1 MKLSYQSVLGVP
13 TMSRLR
19 SGLSIK
25 KRYAHG
31 FPVLA
36 FVLLSVVVA
45 GPSPAATIS
54 PRRLLEVIDLD
65 NPVISPDGRY
75 VAFRTEQALVER
87 NTYDTA
93 WYVQALNG
101 KSAPLRVADGGAPLL
116 SVAGLV
122 LSSPAVW
129 SPDGK
134 WIYYRARLDGRVSV
148 WRAAADGSGARVV
161 TSDPADVRVFA
172 LSSDGR
178 TLKYSVGATRKAVI
192 TAEESEYNHGIR
204 IDDTVNIAAGLF
216 RSSELYGR
224 PTTERFLGNWF
235 SMGPLL
241 AEVPDRW
248 KSVDLATM
256 VTRDLPTSKLP
267 VPSLT
272 PADLSPDLPV
282 APIKILD
289 GQLPQ
294 RYQITQNP
302 SDGRIAMLLPGHKD
316 KGIADSRYVELA
328 MLPDR
333 HASRPT
339 LCTAKLCHHRNV
351 TDIQWRPGSDEVVFT
366 VANYGRTQ
374 SIYGWN
380 VATGVVRPIVLSHGL
395 VSGSKRYWDIPCALS
410 SVTLVCVA
418 AEADRPP
425 RLEAI
430 DVKSGHRRILFEPN
444 KGLEADI
451 AATVPAKLIRWKDAQ
466 GREFTGQFFEA
477 RGASTGHP
485 PPLFVNFYNCY
496 GFLRGGVGDEWPFA
510 TLAEDG
516 ISALCINAIPEYRLD
531 AAARYDQGRAA
542 VESVV
547 KLLSAEG
554 RIDRTR
560 VGMGGLSY
568 GSEVTLWTLTHSD
581 VVTAASVSGVS
592 ATPTLY
598 LFNSL
603 RKAFRSQ
610 LRQEWQ
616 LGSLEETPKRWREVS
631 PAYQLDG
638 IKAPILFQLPEQ
650 EYRMTLDYSLPLVR
664 RHQADIYVFPYET
677 HNKFQPRHKLAV
689 YERNVDWFRFW
700 LQGYEDPTP
709 DKAAQYR
716 TWREMKKAEKR
727 HFGAGTHG
735 GT

>member
-1 MKLSYQSVLGVP
+1 MKRFQQTAVRVAA
-13 TMSRLR
+13 MSRLPWHT
-19 SGLSIK
+19 SIR
-25 KRYAHG
+25 KRYVHW
-31 FPVLA
+31 FPALA
-36 FVLLSVVVA
+36 LVLLSVVVA
-45 GPSPAATIS
+45 GASHAERIS
-54 PRRLLEVIDLD
+54 PRRLLEVTDLD
-65 NPVISPDGRY
+65 NPAISPDGRY

-93 WYVQALNG
+93 WYVQALSG
-101 KSAPLRVADGGAPLL
+101 KSPPLRIADGGAPLRV
-116 SVAGLV
+116 SVTGLV
-122 LSSPAVW
+122 QSSPAAW

-134 WIYYRARLDGRVSV
+134 WIYYRARLAGRVSV
-148 WRAAADGSGARVV
+148 WRAAADGAGARAV
-161 TSDPADVRVFA
+161 TSDPADVRDFT
-172 LSSDGR
+172 LSSDGK
-178 TLKYSVGATRKAVI
+178 TLKYSVGATRKAVVN
-192 TAEESEYNHGIR
+192 AEESEYDHGIR

-216 RSSELYGR
+216 RSSKLYGR

-241 AEVPDRW
+241 AEVRDRW
-248 KSVDLATM
+248 KAVDLATM
-256 VTRDLPTSKLP
+256 TTRGLSASERPARP
-267 VPSLT
+267 LT

-294 RYQITQNP
+294 RYQIAQNP
-302 SDGRIAMLLPGHKD
+302 RDERIAVLLPGHKD
-316 KGIADSRYVELA
+316 KGLAGSRYIELA
-328 MLPDR
+328 MLPNR
-333 HASRPT
+333 HASRPI
-339 LCTAKLCHHRNV
+339 LCTAKLCRHRDI
-351 TDIQWRPGSDEVVFT
+351 TDILWRPGSDEVVFT
-366 VANYGRTQ
+366 ITNYNRTQ

-380 VATGVVRPIVLSHGL
+380 VVTGVVRPIALSDGL
-395 VSGSKRYWDIPCALS
+395 VPCALS
-410 SVTLVCVA
+410 SDTLVCVA
-418 AEADRPP
+418 AEADHPP

-430 DVKSGHRRILFEPN
+430 DAESGHRRILFEPN
-444 KGLEADI
+444 KGLDADI
-451 AATVPAKLIRWKDAQ
+451 AATVPAKLIHWKDAQ
-466 GREFTGQFFEA
+466 GREFTGQLFEA
-477 RGASTGHP
+477 RGASAGHP
-485 PPLFVNFYNCY
+485 SPLFINFYHCY

-547 KLLSAEG
+547 KLLSSEG

-592 ATPTLY
+592 VTPTLY

-610 LRQEWQ
+610 FRQAWQ
-616 LGSLEETPKRWREVS
+616 LGSLAETPKRWREVS
-631 PAYQLDG
+631 PAYQLDK

-650 EYRMTLDYSLPLVR
+650 EYRLTLDYSLPLAY
-664 RHQADIYVFPYET
+664 RHRADIYVFPDET
-677 HNKFQPRHKLAV
+677 HIKFQPRHKLAV

-700 LQGYEDPTP
+700 LQDYEDPNP
-709 DKAAQYR
+709 IKKQQYVH
-716 TWREMKKAEKR
+716 WREMRDEVSATPAKT
-727 HFGAGTHG
+727 GAHSG
-735 GT
+735 G

>member
-1 MKLSYQSVLGVP
+1 MKRFQQTAARAVAR
-13 TMSRLR
+13 SRL
-19 SGLSIK
+19 SWNTSIK
-25 KRYAHG
+25 KRYVHW
-31 FPVLA
+31 FPTLA
-36 FVLLSVVVA
+36 FFLLGVVVA
-45 GPSPAATIS
+45 GPSPAVTIS
-54 PRRLLEVIDLD
+54 PRRLLEVTDLD
-65 NPVISPDGRY
+65 NLVISPDGRY

-87 NTYDTA
+87 NTYDTT
-93 WYVQALNG
+93 WYVQALDG
-101 KSAPLRVADGGAPLL
+101 KSPPLRVADGGVPLRV
-116 SVAGLV
+116 SVTGLAM
-122 LSSPAVW
+122 SSPATW

-148 WRAAADGSGARVV
+148 WRAAADGTGTRAV
-161 TSDPADVRVFA
+161 TSDPADVRDFT
-172 LSSDGR
+172 LSSDGK

-192 TAEESEYNHGIR
+192 TAEESEYDHGIR
-204 IDDTVNIAAGLF
+204 IDDTVNIAAELF
-216 RSSELYGR
+216 RSSKLYGR

-241 AEVPDRW
+241 AKVPDRW
-248 KSVDLATM
+248 RVVDLATM
-256 VTRDLPTSKLP
+256 ATRNLPASERP
-267 VPSLT
+267 AGPLT
-272 PADLSPDLPV
+272 PADLSPDLPA
-282 APIKILD
+282 APVKILN

-316 KGIADSRYVELA
+316 KGLADSRYVELA

-333 HASRPT
+333 RTSHPIF
-339 LCTAKLCHHRNV
+339 CTAKSCRHKDI
-351 TDIQWRPGSDEVVFT
+351 TDIHWRPGSDEVLFT
-366 VANYGRTQ
+366 VTNYDRAQ

-380 VATGVVRPIVLSHGL
+380 VVTGMVQPIALSDGL
-395 VSGSKRYWDIPCALS
+395 APCALS
-410 SVTLVCVA
+410 SDTLVCVA
-418 AEADRPP
+418 AEADHPP

-430 DVKSGHRRILFEPN
+430 DVKSGHRRILFTPN
-444 KGLEADI
+444 KGLDADI
-451 AATVPAKLIRWKDAQ
+451 AATVPAKLIHWKDAQ

-477 RGASTGHP
+477 RGVSAGHP
-485 PPLFVNFYNCY
+485 PPLFVNFYHCY

-510 TLAEDG
+510 TLAENG

-592 ATPTLY
+592 VTPTLY

-603 RKAFRSQ
+603 RNAFRSQ
-610 LRQEWQ
+610 IRQDWQ

-631 PAYQLDG
+631 PAYQLDR

-650 EYRMTLDYSLPLVR
+650 EYRLTLEYSLPLAY
-664 RHQADIYVFPYET
+664 RHQADIYVFPDET
-677 HNKFQPRHKLAV
+677 HIKFQPKHKLAV

-700 LQGYEDPTP
+700 LQGYEDPDP
-709 DKAAQYR
+709 VKKQQYAH
-716 TWREMKKAEKR
+716 WREMRDAISTR
-727 HFGAGTHG
+727 PARSGARLG
-735 GT
+735 G